1 MLGMV
6 LVVRFGSFNNIA
18 LLILLDRRG
27 RIGKGRRGHGES
39 IGIKAG
45 IAQIELERT
54 VDSKAF
60 PSFTTDDPSSEGGD
74 IGKVVFG

>member
-6 LVVRFGSFNNIA
+6 LVVRFGSFDNIA
-18 LLILLDRRG
+18 ILILLDRRG

-45 IAQIELERT
+45 IAQIKLERPI
-54 VDSKAF
+54 DSETL
-60 PSFTTDDPSSEGGD
+60 PSFTTDDPSSERGNV
-74 IGKVVFG
+74 GKVVFG

>member
-6 LVVRFGSFNNIA
+6 LVVRSGSFDNGAISIF
-18 LLILLDRRG
+18 LTRRG
-27 RIGKGRRGHGES
+27 RMGKRRRRHGEG